1 MPLGGAFLLTTTA
14 PAQKAAEMLVAAAS
28 AVLVIAGCGPLPGQ
42 SSDSGGGGDKAV
54 PTSFTDARHRYSIT
68 GPGPMTGKPDGSASF
83 SHENERLDV
92 VIVEGTAAADPA
104 ALADKD
110 ASSLSSSTTSFR
122 LVSRP
127 AAVSIGG
134 KQMVKFTYTST
145 VSRGGGSLT
154 VTTARYYIPKS
165 DALVAVVTYSDD
177 SAEFSGSE
185 ADGILTTFQWL

>member
-1 MPLGGAFLLTTTA
+1 MMTSLS
-14 PAQKAAEMLVAAAS
+14 QKGAEMFVAVAS
-28 AVLVIAGCGPLPGQ
+28 AIVVIAACGPLPGQ

-68 GPGPMTGKPDGSASF
+68 GPGPMTSKPDGSASF
-83 SHENERLDV
+83 SFENERLDV
-92 VIVEGTAAADPA
+92 VLVEGGAAADPA

-110 ASSLSSSTTSFR
+110 ATSLSSSTSGFR

-127 AAVSIGG
+127 AAMSIGG
-134 KQMVKFTYTST
+134 KQMVKFTYSST
-145 VSRGGGSLT
+145 VSRGGRSLT
-154 VTTARYYIPKS
+154 VTTARYYIPKN
-165 DALVAVVTYSDD
+165 DKLLAVVTYSDD

>member
-1 MPLGGAFLLTTTA
+1 MTA
-14 PAQKAAEMLVAAAS
+14 PAQKASGMLVAAS
-28 AVLVIAGCGPLPGQ
+28 AILVIAGCGPLPSQ
-42 SSDSGGGGDKAV
+42 SSDGGGGGDKAV

-68 GPGPMTGKPDGSASF
+68 GPGPMTSKPDGSASF
-83 SHENERLDV
+83 AHENERLDV
-92 VIVEGTAAADPA
+92 IIVEGTAAADPA

-110 ASSLSSSTTSFR
+110 AGSLSSSTSSFR

-127 AAVSIGG
+127 GAVSIGG
-134 KQMVKFTYTST
+134 KQMVKFTYAST

-154 VTTARYYIPKS
+154 VTTSRYYIPKN
-165 DALVAVVTYSDD
+165 DQLLAVVTYADD